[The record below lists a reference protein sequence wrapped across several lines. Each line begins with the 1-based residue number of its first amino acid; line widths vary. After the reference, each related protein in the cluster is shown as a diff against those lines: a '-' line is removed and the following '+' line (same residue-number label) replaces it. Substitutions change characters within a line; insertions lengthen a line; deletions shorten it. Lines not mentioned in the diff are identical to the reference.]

1 MELLGIGIGGKLLQK
16 IGILHI
22 IYDNF
27 FCQIK
32 YFFYLCIMKTKILD
46 KVGFFVIS
54 EPKNDELKDI
64 IFSRFSEIISKENIN
79 EILFFENEKGLDVM
93 YVFLDV
99 RVQSRIFRLFK
110 TFDILKDYQQL
121 DSDSVLDKILSEGV
135 NSLNDADLK
144 ILSK

>member
-1 MELLGIGIGGKLLQK
+1 
-16 IGILHI
+16 
-22 IYDNF
+22 
-27 FCQIK
+27 
-32 YFFYLCIMKTKILD
+32 MKTKILD

-64 IFSRFSEIISKENIN
+64 IFTRFSEIISKENIN

>member
-1 MELLGIGIGGKLLQK
+1 
-16 IGILHI
+16 
-22 IYDNF
+22 
-27 FCQIK
+27 
-32 YFFYLCIMKTKILD
+32 MKTKILD
-46 KVGFFVIS
+46 KVGFFVIN

-93 YVFLDV
+93 YVFLDI